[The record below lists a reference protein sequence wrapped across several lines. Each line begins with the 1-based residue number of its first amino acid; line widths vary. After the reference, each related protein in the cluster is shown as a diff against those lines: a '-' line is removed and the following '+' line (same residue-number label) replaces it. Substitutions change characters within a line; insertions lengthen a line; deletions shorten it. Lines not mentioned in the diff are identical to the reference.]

1 MVSAA
6 DTLSFDGETRLEVDV
21 PPSLKATTNNR
32 IVFRFKTR
40 EANGLL
46 MSTWSKSDHLM
57 IEMHNK
63 IIVMS
68 IDLGGGEVLIYLIE
82 FFQLNFGGKIFS

>member
-1 MVSAA
+1 LISEA

-46 MSTWSKSDHLM
+46 MSTWSRSDHLM
-57 IEMHNK
+57 VEIQNK

-68 IDLGGGEVLIYLIE
+68 IDLGGGKFLLILKTTFI
-82 FFQLNFGGKIFS
+82 